1 MEKIKTE
8 SVSSPE
14 KENLRTA
21 AIVPG
26 CANAPNGLIGGLTR
40 FERLRRTLEAQG
52 YKIVDSS
59 ESADSRIPD
68 CSIFLKGQKLHICQE
83 GIGAIEDRL
92 LDSLRKPE
100 DGIISRFINR
110 RFSLA
115 ITRRLMNTGIH
126 PNHISIVTLLL
137 GLSCGAVLALGGYWA
152 GVLGAALLQAQS
164 MLDGV
169 DGELAR
175 LRYQGSRFGEWLD
188 TVSDDLGELSF
199 LTGATIVAPL
209 PWLRWFGISGM
220 VSYMVAKAAIYYQL
234 ATRFHSGNLQ
244 VFKWELGDPKKLAS
258 KLEFF
263 FKHDFLCL
271 LVLVLAVMD
280 RLDAALFLFASGAII
295 MFLKFIQQRMSGR
308 RNNPEK
314 VLRRAP

>member
-40 FERLRRTLEAQG
+40 FERLRRSLEGQG

-59 ESADSRIPD
+59 EYADSRIPD
-68 CSIFLKGQKLHICQE
+68 CSLFVGGQKLHICEE
-83 GIGAIEDRL
+83 GIGAMEDRL

-115 ITRRLMNTGIH
+115 MTRRLMNSKIH

-137 GLSCGAVLALGGYWA
+137 GLSCGSVLALGGYWA

-164 MLDGV
+164 MIDGV

-175 LRYQGSRFGEWLD
+175 LRYQGSRLGEWLD

-199 LTGATIVAPL
+199 LTGATVVAPL
-209 PWLRWFGISGM
+209 PWLRWFGIAGM
-220 VSYMVAKAAIYYQL
+220 VSYVVAKAAIYYQL

-271 LVLVLAVMD
+271 LVLILAFIN
-280 RLDAALFLFASGAII
+280 RLDAALFLFSSGAII
-295 MFLKFIQQRMSGR
+295 MFLKFIQQRMSSR
-308 RNNPEK
+308 LSNPEK
-314 VLRRAP
+314 VLRRVP